1 MKNNVLLSLTL
12 LVISSLVLVGCTSP
26 PPANN
31 GVPLDGNT
39 VATPNGG
46 IVVVSDVAQS
56 GDTVQVHYTG
66 KLTTGEQF
74 DSSVGKSPLSFT
86 IDDGRM
92 IKGFNEGV
100 KGMKVNEKKTIT
112 LLPKDAYGEF
122 DPSLVIEVDRN
133 KLQGDVQ
140 VGMTVRAGSQ
150 GGPTGIGTITEIRDS
165 TVVINFNHELAGKTL
180 VFDLTLV
187 QLTKKQ

>member
-1 MKNNVLLSLTL
+1 MNRKLTALTL
-12 LVISSLVLVGCTSP
+12 ILITCLVLVGCTSVP
-26 PPANN
+26 PKTD
-31 GVPLDGNT
+31 GIPLDDNKL
-39 VATPNGG
+39 VTPNGD
-46 IVVVSDVAQS
+46 IVMVNEIAAS

-74 DSSVGKSPLSFT
+74 DSSVGRSPLEFT

-100 KGMKVNEKKTIT
+100 KGMKVNDKKTIT
-112 LLPKDAYGEF
+112 LLPADAYGEF
-122 DPSLVIEVDRN
+122 DPSLVIEVDKN
-133 KLQGDVQ
+133 QLQGNVT
-140 VGMTVRAGSQ
+140 VGMTVRAGTT
-150 GGPTGIGTITEIRDS
+150 GGPMGIGTITEVREN

-187 QLTKKQ
+187 KLTKKQ